1 MRLLLDTHVFLWF
14 ITADPRLPEPF
25 KNAILD
31 TENEA
36 FLSVAAFW
44 EIVVKNQL
52 GKLPLPES
60 PGTYIPKER
69 DLHQISSLPILES
82 DMVQLSGLPLIHRGP
97 FDRILICQAI
107 ANEMTIAT
115 VDPIIKSYD
124 VFCL

>member
-25 KNAILD
+25 KEAILD
-31 TENEA
+31 IENEA
-36 FLSVAAFW
+36 FLSVASFW

-69 DLHQISSLPILES
+69 ELHQIWSLPILES
-82 DMVQLSGLPLIHRGP
+82 HLVQLSSLPLIHRDP

-115 VDPIIKSYD
+115 VDPIVKKYE
-124 VFCL
+124 VVCL

>member
-14 ITADPRLPEPF
+14 ITADPRLPEAF

-31 TENEA
+31 TENEV
-36 FLSVAAFW
+36 FLSAASFW

-60 PGTYIPKER
+60 PGTYVPKER
-69 DLHQISSLPILES
+69 ELHQILSLPILES
-82 DMVQLSGLPLIHRGP
+82 HIAQLASLPLIHRDP

-107 ANEMTIAT
+107 ANELTIAT
-115 VDPIIKSYD
+115 VDPIVKKYE
-124 VFCL
+124 VACL

>member
-1 MRLLLDTHVFLWF
+1 MRLLLDTHVFLWL
-14 ITADPRLPEPF
+14 ITADPRLPETF

-31 TENEA
+31 TENEV
-36 FLSVAAFW
+36 FLSAASFW

-69 DLHQISSLPILES
+69 ELHQILSLPIVEADL
-82 DMVQLSGLPLIHRGP
+82 VQLASLPLIHRDP

-107 ANEMTIAT
+107 ANAMTIAT

-124 VFCL
+124 VDSL

>member
-25 KNAILD
+25 KEAILD
-31 TENEA
+31 IENEA
-36 FLSVAAFW
+36 FLSVASFW

-69 DLHQISSLPILES
+69 ELHQIWSLPILES
-82 DMVQLSGLPLIHRGP
+82 HLVQLSSLPLIHRDP

-124 VFCL
+124 VVCL

>member
-14 ITADPRLPEPF
+14 ITGDSRLPEPF
-25 KNAILD
+25 KEAILD
-31 TENEA
+31 TENEVL
-36 FLSVAAFW
+36 LSVASFW

-69 DLHQISSLPILES
+69 ELHQISSLPIQES
-82 DMVQLSGLPLIHRGP
+82 DLVQLASLPLIHRDP

-107 ANEMTIAT
+107 ANDTTIAT

-124 VFCL
+124 VVCL

>member
-14 ITADPRLPEPF
+14 ITADPRLPEAF

-31 TENEA
+31 TENEV
-36 FLSVAAFW
+36 FLSAASFW

-60 PGTYIPKER
+60 PGTYVPKER
-69 DLHQISSLPILES
+69 ELHQILSLPILES
-82 DMVQLSGLPLIHRGP
+82 HIAQLASLPLIHRDP

-107 ANEMTIAT
+107 ANELTIAT
-115 VDPIIKSYD
+115 VDPIVKKYK
-124 VFCL
+124 VACL

>member
-14 ITADPRLPEPF
+14 ITGDTRLPETF
-25 KNAILD
+25 KEAISD

-36 FLSVAAFW
+36 FLSVASFW

-60 PGTYIPKER
+60 PGTYIPKVRE
-69 DLHQISSLPILES
+69 LHQILSLPILES
-82 DMVQLSGLPLIHRGP
+82 DLVQLSSLPLIHRDP

-107 ANEMTIAT
+107 ANELTIVT
-115 VDPIIKSYD
+115 VDPIIKSYG
-124 VFCL
+124 VGCL

>member
-14 ITADPRLPEPF
+14 ITGDSRLPEPF
-25 KNAILD
+25 KEAILD
-31 TENEA
+31 TENEVL
-36 FLSVAAFW
+36 LSVASFW

-69 DLHQISSLPILES
+69 ELHQILSLPILES
-82 DMVQLSGLPLIHRGP
+82 DFVQLSSLPLIHRDP

-124 VFCL
+124 VVCL

>member
-14 ITADPRLPEPF
+14 ITGDSRLPEPF
-25 KNAILD
+25 KEAILD
-31 TENEA
+31 TENEVL
-36 FLSVAAFW
+36 LSVASFW

-69 DLHQISSLPILES
+69 ELHQILSLPILES
-82 DMVQLSGLPLIHRGP
+82 DFVQLSSLPLIHRDP

-107 ANEMTIAT
+107 ANELTIVT
-115 VDPIIKSYD
+115 VDPIIKSYG
-124 VFCL
+124 VGCL